1 MKFDVGKHLFIQ
13 LAIFVFEYTGLYL
26 LDTISVYHF
35 RYTENELF
43 LISTCIILGV
53 FNTIYIGKYILNKYD
68 SEAVKVLYI
77 LFSILI
83 IAVFSVL
90 VLPLIIIEIF
100 LLYKAIRNPRVD
112 NLFESDDEK
121 RRVDQKL
128 YQSIKQFISEK
139 AKLRV
144 YQIIILIIVTFLLV
158 LLSLVIT
165 NTIVLRVLFVLL
177 LIASYLGYK
186 LRIETKLTKLRNDL
200 FLPILMDQCD
210 AEKFCFIYRILERN
224 YGIFDIAYMYMSGLT
239 WLDNDNQY
247 ELNHLLKKY
256 RLFMNNIL
264 YKQIQYAKGNN
275 TDRIDQE
282 LYETIVKYFD
292 KILKRNN
299 NQQIF
304 YQMKM
309 LEIQKLIKAEN
320 YQEILSIINIL
331 NEKGEKYPKAKEVQ
345 LNYYMG
351 MCLYFLNR
359 KDEGDSFL
367 KWVIN
372 NGNTLNLVKKA
383 KDLRESM

>member
-68 SEAVKVLYI
+68 GEAIKVLYI

-83 IAVFSVL
+83 IAIFSIL
-90 VLPLIIIEIF
+90 VLPLIIVELF
-100 LLYKAIRNPRVD
+100 VLFRTIRNPKID
-112 NLFESDDEK
+112 NLFTDDEK
-121 RRVDQKL
+121 IKVDHRL
-128 YQSIKQFISEK
+128 YQNIKQFVSEK
-139 AKLRV
+139 TKLRV
-144 YQIIILIIVTFLLV
+144 YQLVILMVDTLLLFLL
-158 LLSLVIT
+158 SMVIS
-165 NTIVLRVLFVLL
+165 NTIVLRVLFGLL
-177 LIASYLGYK
+177 LIMSYLGYK
-186 LRIETKLTKLRNDL
+186 VQIETKLTKLRNDL

-224 YGIFDIAYMYMSGLT
+224 YGTFDIAYMYMSGLT

-256 RLFMNNIL
+256 RLFMKNIL

-275 TDRIDQE
+275 TERIDQE
-282 LYETIVKYFD
+282 LYGTIAKYFE

-304 YQMKM
+304 FK
-309 LEIQKLIKAEN
+309 
-320 YQEILSIINIL
+320 
-331 NEKGEKYPKAKEVQ
+331 
-345 LNYYMG
+345 
-351 MCLYFLNR
+351 
-359 KDEGDSFL
+359 
-367 KWVIN
+367 
-372 NGNTLNLVKKA
+372 
-383 KDLRESM
+383 